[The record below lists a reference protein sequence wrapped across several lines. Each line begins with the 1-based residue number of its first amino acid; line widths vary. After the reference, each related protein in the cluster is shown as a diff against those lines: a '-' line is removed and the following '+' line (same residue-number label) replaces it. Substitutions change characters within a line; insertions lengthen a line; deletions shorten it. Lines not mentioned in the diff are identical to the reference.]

1 VRRSDEIIF
10 IGLSITSS
18 WGNGHASTYRSLIS
32 GLHRLGHRVLF
43 LERDQPWYASNRDAP
58 ILPYCQSRLYADVD
72 ELYAR
77 YTPRLRAAAAVI
89 VGSYVDDGRLVC
101 DWVLEYA
108 TGVKAFYDIDTPV
121 TVARLQDDSC
131 EYLRA
136 SHVPEFDLMLSFTG
150 GPILDRLERDFGA
163 KSAQPLYCSVD
174 VDQHQPTGSR
184 RDIEL
189 GYLGTYSDDRQP
201 GLERLLNEPARH
213 LPKRR
218 FAVVGAQ
225 YPEHLAWP
233 KNVQRIDHMAPSSHA
248 QFYGR
253 QRFTLNLTRADMRK
267 AGYSPSVRLFEAA
280 ACGTPIISDEW
291 VGIEELLE
299 PGKEILLANST
310 EDVTQFLEN
319 VSDAEAERIAGAA
332 RERICAEH
340 SSVHRA
346 EELESHL
353 SAARESKAH
362 KPLTT
367 GAGASVQRA
376 VVAH

>member
-1 VRRSDEIIF
+1 MRRSDEIIF

-18 WGNGHASTYRSLIS
+18 WGNGHASTYRSLIR
-32 GLHRLGHRVLF
+32 GLHRLGHKVLF

-58 ILPYCQSRLYADVD
+58 ILPYCQSRLYMDVD
-72 ELYAR
+72 ELRAR

-89 VGSYVDDGRLVC
+89 VGSYVDEGRQVC
-101 DWVLEYA
+101 DWVLDRA
-108 TGVKAFYDIDTPV
+108 TGVKVFYDIDTPV

-131 EYLRA
+131 VYLRV
-136 SHVPEFDLMLSFTG
+136 SQVPEFDLMLSFTG

-163 KSAQPLYCSVD
+163 RAARPLYCSVD
-174 VDQHQPTGSR
+174 VDQHQPTGAR

-201 GLERLLNEPARH
+201 QLERLLNAPARR

-225 YPEHLAWP
+225 YPGHLVWP
-233 KNVQRIDHMAPSSHA
+233 KNVQRIDHMAPGSHA

-267 AGYSPSVRLFEAA
+267 VGYSPSVRLFEAA
-280 ACGTPIISDEW
+280 ACGTPIISDRW
-291 VGIEELLE
+291 VGIDELLE
-299 PGKEILLANST
+299 PGREILLADST
-310 EDVTQFLEN
+310 EDVTRFLEN
-319 VSDAEAERIAGAA
+319 VSDAEAGQIAAAA

-346 EELESHL
+346 EELERYL
-353 SAARESKAH
+353 SAARQSEVRR
-362 KPLTT
+362 PLASVT
-367 GAGASVQRA
+367 GASGEHALA
-376 VVAH
+376 AH